1 MEMSFQQHIPEKLMR
16 HDREII
22 DTAVELIDGCFQED
36 TIVNALHEAL
46 VGFMGEGAEVDV
58 FEDFYDENF
67 AMGYVAPYKDFL
79 VFEHLTGK
87 RIPAEEI
94 EVSLLQLYKLD

>member
-1 MEMSFQQHIPEKLMR
+1 MR

-79 VFEHLTGK
+79 VFEHLTGE
-87 RIPAEEI
+87 RIPTEK
-94 EVSLLQLYKLD
+94 VSLFPRS